1 MKKFNLLF
9 SLWFIGMVLM
19 SPALLWGQSDL
30 TLYTYDSF
38 NSEWGPG
45 PVVFKR
51 FEEECECKLKV
62 IAPGDSGSMLNRAI
76 LEKNNPRAD
85 LVLGINNSELD
96 KSFQYG
102 IWEPYRSP
110 KMGRVP
116 KMLQIDPE
124 YRVTPFDY
132 GYIAFVYDS
141 ERIQEPPQSLE
152 DLTAPRFRNRIVI
165 ENPKTSSPGLSM
177 LHWTISVYG
186 EENYLDY

>member
-19 SPALLWGQSDL
+19 SPALLWGQADL

-62 IAPGDSGSMLNRAI
+62 VAPGDSGSMLNRAI

-110 KMGRVP
+110 KMNRVP
-116 KMLQIDPE
+116 KSIRNTE
-124 YRVTPFDY
+124 
-132 GYIAFVYDS
+132 S
-141 ERIQEPPQSLE
+141 PPLI
-152 DLTAPRFRNRIVI
+152 TATSRLCMTVNGSRNRHKAWKI
-165 ENPKTSSPGLSM
+165 
-177 LHWTISVYG
+177 
-186 EENYLDY
+186 

>member
-9 SLWFIGMVLM
+9 SFWFIGMVLM
-19 SPALLWGQSDL
+19 SPALLWGQTDL

-62 IAPGDSGSMLNRAI
+62 VAPGDSGSMLNRAI

-96 KSFQYG
+96 KSFQYE
-102 IWEPYRSP
+102 IWEPYRPRKWTEFLRYSKSIRNTESP
-110 KMGRVP
+110 P
-116 KMLQIDPE
+116 LI
-124 YRVTPFDY
+124 
-132 GYIAFVYDS
+132 
-141 ERIQEPPQSLE
+141 
-152 DLTAPRFRNRIVI
+152 TATSRLCMTVNGSRNRHKAWKI
-165 ENPKTSSPGLSM
+165 
-177 LHWTISVYG
+177 
-186 EENYLDY
+186 